1 MFFKG
6 NKSDENRTQPC
17 AAPAVLGMSGIVCRP
32 MPERRKTWRVVLQTA
47 LDYTVGWVRFDAVTR
62 KWVARSPGDEAG
74 KRAAQIRRFD
84 YQNEAVTWLLDR
96 EPAGRS
102 ERPKKR
108 SLPLPAAWDKRPI
121 DNTMCNH
128 MDMTSDEVVKELRGE
143 NVL

>member
-1 MFFKG
+1 MFFKA
-6 NKSDENRTQPC
+6 NKSDENRPRPC
-17 AAPAVLGMSGIVCRP
+17 AAPAVLGMSEIVCRP

-102 ERPKKR
+102 ERPKR
-108 SLPLPAAWDKRPI
+108 TSLPLETVPARQSI
-121 DNTMCNH
+121 DNTTCNH
-128 MDMTSDEVVKELRGE
+128 LDVSSDAVVQELRGE
-143 NVL
+143 TVL